1 MLRKTILRGGSLIDG
16 TGADPVP
23 NGAIAFEDGRITAI
37 GTVTDFGVSG
47 FEYAEVLDVQ
57 NNTVMPGLINCH
69 QHLDQRHGWY
79 SLPVR
84 AAQPQAYSV
93 ARAVR
98 NCLLD
103 LQEGVTTVRYI
114 DYKYVNSVPLRKAI
128 QDGIVLGPH
137 IVSCGPPVAMTG
149 GHAWYICIE
158 VDGAN
163 AVRQAVRRL
172 IKEGVDVVKLI
183 ARGGYS
189 RNENQPWLPQFT
201 AEEMRAAFEESHKA
215 GKLTT
220 INAHSPQGIRM
231 AVEAGVDCIEHGG
244 RLDPPSAELLA
255 QKGIWLVPTLGEN
268 WMTAFHGEELKLPQA
283 QIDKCREGL
292 SEQMR
297 IFGYAVAAGVKMP
310 VGTNM
315 WPAFAKEME
324 LMVEGGMSRRDVLI
338 SATQYG
344 AQACGL
350 GDQTGTLHVGK
361 WADAIVLDGNPLQD
375 LSAVSRVRMVFKD
388 GALYRPEALAAGTG
402 CYPM

>member
-350 GDQTGTLHVGK
+350 GDQTGTLQVGK

>member
-1 MLRKTILRGGSLIDG
+1 MLRKTILRGGILIDG

-350 GDQTGTLHVGK
+350 GDQTGTLQVGK

>member
-1 MLRKTILRGGSLIDG
+1 MSRKTILCGGILIDG

-23 NGAIAFEDGRITAI
+23 NAALAFQDGRITTV
-37 GTVTDFGVSG
+37 GTVADFGESG
-47 FEYAEVLDVQ
+47 FHDAEVFDVQ
-57 NNTVMPGLINCH
+57 NKTVMPGLINCH

-79 SLPVR
+79 PLPVR

-128 QDGIVLGPH
+128 QDGMILGPR
-137 IVSCGPPVAMTG
+137 IVACGPPVTMTG

-158 VDGAN
+158 ADGAD
-163 AVRQAVRRL
+163 AVRRVVRRL

-183 ARGGYS
+183 ARGGYP
-189 RNENQPWLPQFT
+189 RKENQPWLPQFT
-201 AEEMRAAFEESHKA
+201 AEEMQAAFQETHKA

-244 RLDPPSAELLA
+244 RLDPPSAEMLA
-255 QKGIWLVPTLGEN
+255 RKGIWLVPTLGEN
-268 WMTAFHGEELKLPQA
+268 WMTAFHGEELRLPQA

-292 SEQMR
+292 DEQMR

-315 WPAFAKEME
+315 WPPFAKEME
-324 LMVEGGMSRRDVLI
+324 LMVEGGMSRRDVI
-338 SATQYG
+338 VSATHYG
-344 AQACGL
+344 AQVCGL
-350 GDQTGTLHVGK
+350 GDQTGTLQVGK

-375 LSAVSRVRMVFKD
+375 LSAMSRIRMVFKD
-388 GALYRPEALAAGTG
+388 GMLYRPEELAAGTG
-402 CYPM
+402 RYPM